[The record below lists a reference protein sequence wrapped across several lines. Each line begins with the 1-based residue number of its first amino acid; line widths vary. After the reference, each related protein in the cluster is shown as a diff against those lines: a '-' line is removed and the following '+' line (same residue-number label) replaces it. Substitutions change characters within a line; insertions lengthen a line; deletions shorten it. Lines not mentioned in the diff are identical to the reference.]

1 MEEIR
6 TTINEIEDLATLLLE
21 QKESLEEGEEVD
33 PSKGSIHKT
42 LVAIKQLSKKLE
54 AILDNEKLRTTEEL
68 KTEVCEKE

>member
-1 MEEIR
+1 MEDIR
-6 TTINEIEDLATLLLE
+6 TTISEIKDLVTLLLA
-21 QKESLEEGEEVD
+21 QKESLEERKEVD

-42 LVAIKQLSKKLE
+42 LLAIKQLNKKLE

>member
-6 TTINEIEDLATLLLE
+6 AVTNEIEDLVTLLLV
-21 QKESLEEGEEVD
+21 QKESLEERKEVD

-42 LVAIKQLSKKLE
+42 LSAIKQLNKKLE
-54 AILDNEKLRTTEEL
+54 AILDNGRLRMTEEP

>member
-6 TTINEIEDLATLLLE
+6 NTTNEIEDLVTSLLV

-42 LVAIKQLSKKLE
+42 LLAIKQLNKKLE

-68 KTEVCEKE
+68 KNGSL